1 METSTDER
9 LEQAIAT
16 LNDLIALTRGLDLHE
31 SAQFLAMA
39 KLNLLMDLNGITERE
54 FRALCRVLEG
64 GTSGGRRAQP
74 RSAARRQRTETSEG
88 GRVLRAPELAS
99 LHASR
104 TRVKQ

>member
-9 LEQAIAT
+9 LEQAIST
-16 LNDLIALTRGLDLHE
+16 LNDLIALTRNLDLRD

-39 KLNLLMDLNGITERE
+39 KLNLLMDLNGVTEQE
-54 FRALCRVLEG
+54 FRALCNTLEG
-64 GTSGGRRAQP
+64 DTGRRAP
-74 RSAARRQRTETSEG
+74 SRRPSARRQRSETSES
-88 GRVLRAPELAS
+88 GRTSRAPEQAS